1 MTPEKLREAAELLAQ
16 NSVRAF
22 PKELESAIKL
32 AADACTTL
40 ADMLTDA
47 SVDFEGFDE
56 CEGAAI
62 SKKTIDNPTP
72 QNIYDYGKAVWQAA
86 LALCERNRAAQME
99 SATHGFDEWVLSW
112 GRSHAIQE
120 SEGDVIEWVKAAW
133 HAAQAAMQAKLDAA
147 NERVKELEAY
157 IDGVES
163 EVAKVYCAIT
173 LNEFSKANTDAD
185 YVLEKVEQLAER
197 DNARLHKAEESLR
210 ICGFVDNGGEL
221 WKPPINKD
229 AFAPKF
235 FEAEAAI
242 ATAER
247 NVELLRGEVRRIQ
260 EWLTPGT
267 KVNVLI
273 DRSPEV
279 RALVDAA
286 GSSGATG

>member
-147 NERVKELEAY
+147 NERVKELEWL
-157 IDGVES
+157 VS
-163 EVAKVYCAIT
+163 
-173 LNEFSKANTDAD
+173 S
-185 YVLEKVEQLAER
+185 LER
-197 DNARLHKAEESLR
+197 GDNKQ
-210 ICGFVDNGGEL
+210 DNIAL
-221 WKPPINKD
+221 
-229 AFAPKF
+229 
-235 FEAEAAI
+235 

-247 NVELLRGEVRRIQ
+247 NVELLRGEVRRCWELMQTIALAGLSAPIGSTEDEANMYQ
-260 EWLTPGT
+260 ANQARRFVSMAAHALA
-267 KVNVLI
+267 
-273 DRSPEV
+273 DRSPEA
-279 RALVDAA
+279 RALVDTA
-286 GSSGATG
+286 GPSGATG